1 MTLTAALRRFA
12 ESPGFRAVSDALPS
26 TPDLVVRDAAGS
38 SPAFVVSALASDP
51 AEPPLVCLF
60 PDEEAARYFLGDL
73 EHLLPPSVVSLH
85 LPPSGVKPYDPE
97 QLPDARALVQ
107 RAETLAALIETNW
120 RVFVA
125 SAEAIGERVAAQT
138 AMGDA
143 VTIVQQGELLDLNAF
158 VAKLESQGFRRTE
171 FVTEPGELAV
181 RGGLVDV
188 FPYLGDF
195 PIRIELF
202 GDEVDSIREFDPS
215 TQRSVARLTVA
226 RILPNLDLHEAG
238 RAAEA
243 ESVFEFLPDDA
254 LVVAFDLPRILA
266 HAGETHAAA
275 RKAFAAHPSTDQP
288 PPDALYL
295 SRADLDA
302 VLDRHRKLRFGTFGT
317 STGEGVSLG
326 AVPQPPVNGRMEL
339 LRRTLGDH
347 ARVGIATTIL
357 VDAAGQRA
365 RLAELLAKA
374 LDAGIVDLQNA
385 SLHEGFAVP
394 NAATGPDGKPTGFAL
409 YTDHGLFNR
418 YHRPASHRS
427 RRKTGGLSLRDLQSL
442 RPGDFVVHVD
452 HGIGKFAGMET
463 IEVRGKHQEAVRLLF
478 HGGDTLYVNVNALYK
493 LHKFT
498 GTEGHQPQLTKLGTG
513 AWEKAKARTK
523 KRVKDIARDLIAL
536 YARRIASPGLA
547 FSPDTTWQRELEAS
561 FEFEDTPDQAAAAD
575 AVKEDMEKPVP
586 MDRLVCGDVG
596 FGKTEV
602 AVRAAFK
609 AVQEG
614 KQVAVLVPTTV
625 LARQHYETFKRR
637 LADYPVK
644 IAQLS
649 RFVDAATSKDV
660 IQQLKNGQIDLVI
673 GTQRVASKQVG
684 FKDLGLL
691 IVDEEQRFGVGAKE
705 RLRQMRAS
713 VDTLTL
719 TATPIPRTLQ
729 FSLLGARDLSIIQT
743 PPPNRQPIV
752 TEIHTFDQNLIRDAI
767 LHETSRGGQVF
778 FIHNR
783 VQSIDEMAETIR
795 ALVPGLRVR
804 TANGQM
810 PAAELEDV
818 MMAFTDGTFDV
829 LVSTNIVESGL
840 DVSNANTM
848 IVHHAERF
856 GLSELHQLRGRV
868 GRSDRKAYCYLLV
881 PSIHAMT
888 KEARQ
893 RLQALEEF
901 SELGSGFNIA
911 MRDLDIRGAGSLLGA
926 EQSGFVE
933 EIGYETYHRILED
946 AVQELRA
953 EEFKDLF
960 HDAPP
965 PRATET
971 VLDIEEDALI
981 PASYVANNVERL
993 NLYRRVAEATGRDDL
1008 DALRL
1013 EFVDRFGP
1021 LPSEVAHLLDGAE
1034 LRLMAQKLRLAKV
1047 QFKNERLWLDTP
1059 NPDADPFFYDRLFQ
1073 PLLAKME
1080 ASGRR
1085 YALKDVPPKKL
1096 RLIVQNTPTLE
1107 AARDAL
1113 AAILPD
1119 EAFEAALPD
1128 RAAAAF
1134 LRG

>member
-1 MTLTAALRRFA
+1 VTLKEALRRFA
-12 ESPGFRAVSDALPS
+12 ASPGYQAVRDALAT

-38 SPAFVVSALASDP
+38 AAAFVVASLALDAKQ
-51 AEPPLVCLF
+51 PPLVCLF
-60 PDEEAARYFLGDL
+60 PDEDAARFFLGDL
-73 EHLLPPSVVSLH
+73 EHLLPDAAPTLH
-85 LPPSGVKPYDPE
+85 LPPTGAKPYDSE
-97 QLPDARALVQ
+97 QVPDTRALVQ
-107 RAETLAALIETNW
+107 RAETLADLIETPW
-120 RVFVA
+120 RVLVA
-125 SAEAIGERVAAQT
+125 SADSVGERVAAQA
-138 AMGDA
+138 AMGESA
-143 VTIVQQGELLDLNAF
+143 TVVTQGELLDLQAF
-158 VAKLESQGFRRTE
+158 VARLEGQGFRRTE
-171 FVTEPGELAV
+171 FVTEPGEMAV

-195 PIRIELF
+195 PVRIELF
-202 GDEVDSIREFDPS
+202 GDEVDALREFDPA
-215 TQRSVARLTVA
+215 TQRSVARLTTA
-226 RILPNLDLHEAG
+226 RLLPNLDLHEA
-238 RAAEA
+238 RTATAT
-243 ESVFEFLPDDA
+243 ESVFDYLTEDVRMVLFDA
-254 LVVAFDLPRILA
+254 PRLFARVA
-266 HAGETHAAA
+266 ENQQAA
-275 RKAFAAHPSTDQP
+275 RKAFAAHPNTDQP

-295 SRADLDA
+295 SRADLEA
-302 VLDRHRKLRFGTFGT
+302 VLEGRPRLRFGTFGA
-317 STGEGVSLG
+317 SHDEGLSLG
-326 AVPQPPVNGRMEL
+326 TVPQPSFNSRMEL

-347 ARVGIATTIL
+347 ARAGIATTVL
-357 VDAAGQRA
+357 VETAPQRA
-365 RLAELLAKA
+365 RLGELLAKP
-374 LDAGIVDLQNA
+374 LDAGEVDLLNA
-385 SLHEGFAVP
+385 SLHEGFAMP
-394 NAATGPDGKPTGFAL
+394 IAGHGPDGKPTGFAL
-409 YTDHGLFNR
+409 YTDHGIFNR

-463 IEVRGKHQEAVRLLF
+463 VEVRGKHQEAVRLLF

-493 LHKFT
+493 LHKFS
-498 GTEGHQPQLTKLGTG
+498 GEEGHQPQLTKLGSG

-536 YARRIASPGLA
+536 YARRIASSGTA
-547 FSPDTTWQRELEAS
+547 FGADTTWQRELEAS

-625 LARQHYETFKRR
+625 LARQHMESFRRR
-637 LADYPVK
+637 LAAYPVR
-644 IAQLS
+644 IESLS
-649 RFVDAATSKDV
+649 RFVDAKRSKEIVAETKQGKVD
-660 IQQLKNGQIDLVI
+660 ILI
-673 GTQRVASKQVG
+673 GTQRVASKNVG
-684 FKDLGLL
+684 FHDLGLL
-691 IVDEEQRFGVGAKE
+691 IVDEEQKFGVAAKE
-705 RLRQMRAS
+705 RIRQLRAN

-729 FSLLGARDLSIIQT
+729 FSLLGARDLSVIQT

-804 TANGQM
+804 VAHGQM
-810 PAAELEDV
+810 PATELEDV
-818 MMAFTDGTFDV
+818 MMAFADGTFDV

-856 GLSELHQLRGRV
+856 GLAELHQLRGRV

-888 KEARQ
+888 KEARH

-901 SELGSGFNIA
+901 SDLGSGFNIA
-911 MRDLDIRGAGSLLGA
+911 MRDLDIRGAGTLLGA

-933 EIGYETYHRILED
+933 EIGYETYHRILEE

-953 EEFKDLF
+953 HEFKDLF

-965 PRATET
+965 PRAAET

-981 PASYVANNVERL
+981 PPTYVANNIERL
-993 NLYRRVAEATGRDDL
+993 NLYRRVAEAPGRAEL
-1008 DALRL
+1008 DALRA

-1021 LPSEVAHLLDGAE
+1021 LPAEVDHLLAGAE
-1034 LRLMAQKLRLAKV
+1034 LRMLAQRLRLAKV

-1059 NPDADPFFYDRLFQ
+1059 SPDADAYFFDRVFQ
-1073 PLLAKME
+1073 PLMQTLEEQK
-1080 ASGRR
+1080 RR
-1085 YALKDVPPKKL
+1085 VALKDVPGKKL
-1096 RLIVQNTPTLE
+1096 RLIIQNTPTLG
-1107 AARDAL
+1107 DAL
-1113 AAILPD
+1113 EVLGTLVPHD
-1119 EAFEAALPD
+1119 EAPDAAT
-1128 RAAAAF
+1128 AF
-1134 LRG
+1134 LRR